1 MSALV
6 HKNIYVS
13 QGGCVFIGRLFVS
26 GITQKNHSTD
36 FHKIMQKGDTLAM
49 EETVRFGGHITFKFR
64 ARVGLYRYLYS

>member
-1 MSALV
+1 MFSLGVCLLAGSR
-6 HKNIYVS
+6 K
-13 QGGCVFIGRLFVS
+13 
-26 GITQKNHSTD
+26 KNHSTD